1 MPQVTGELILKASLP
16 MGYIREKSLI
26 MVTKGVRV
34 LVKIVVSTDW
44 LLLKQ
49 GIVHQYIWS

>member
-26 MVTKGVRV
+26 MVTKGVRARV
-34 LVKIVVSTDW
+34 RVMVPTDW
-44 LLLKQ
+44 SVL
-49 GIVHQYIWS
+49 G